1 MAENRVEGAPV
12 EEKKEDRFT
21 KVLRAKREKREKEA
35 KEKKPKPE
43 KPAKPIKEKKPK
55 PEKPAKPI
63 KEKKPKPEKPA
74 KPIKEKKPKP
84 EKPAKPI
91 KERKPKPE
99 KPAKPIREKKPKPE
113 KPAKPIREK
122 KTGTKKKV
130 SDGTRKQRGLIIK
143 KKDGSLGLNGIQ
155 TKLIGA
161 FMIPVVLFVMV
172 GMLIYSKS
180 SSTLESTYT
189 DAANT
194 SVGTMAEYLDLGFEN
209 IELIATRLSV
219 NQTVTDYY
227 TGTDKKPESQLMNV
241 KLAISNESTADT
253 YVNHIAII
261 AKNGDACTDA
271 GVLKGDYYNTFV
283 ASEEGKYVEENI
295 TGESMWISSHP
306 SIDALSGFTTDEYVM
321 TLVTILRNNSNKPV
335 GYILIDVKRSFIQD
349 ILDNANI
356 SDNCI
361 KAFVLEDGTQVISGD
376 SDIVFSDADFYQKAN
391 ESESESGYSQVRYH
405 GKQYLFSYSKVA
417 GTNMM
422 VCALVPNSEI
432 MAGARSVLIYTLI
445 AVAFCAIIA
454 IFVGSVLASGI
465 SKAIRKVNRVL
476 KQTSDGDLTGEITM
490 NRKDEFRILSSNIT
504 DMIGSMKNLILKM
517 TNVSDHVSDSAVQV
531 NSNSELLLEVTKNIT
546 EAVGYINQG
555 ISQQAQ
561 DTEDCLAQMNGLA
574 DKITEVHRNTDEI
587 NLLTQA
593 TESAVDDGMVIV
605 ENLSEKV
612 QDTTNVTREVIRE
625 IDALSKEARVINS
638 IIATINEIA
647 EQTNLL
653 SLNASIEAAR
663 AGEAGRGFVVVS
675 DEIRKL
681 AEQSAAAGQQIS
693 GIIEHIQERMAETIR
708 IAGLAEKSV
717 AFQTEALNS
726 TVSVFEKIKSQVGD
740 LTVDVER
747 IIESVQGIEAAKND
761 TLSAIESISATSN
774 ETEAASTELGRST
787 EKQLSAVNVL
797 NDAVKQ
803 LQTDAED
810 LDASVSIFKV

>member
-1 MAENRVEGAPV
+1 MAENIVEGASI
-12 EEKKEDRFT
+12 EDKKEERFS
-21 KVLRAKREKREKEA
+21 KVLRAKREKREKVAKEKKPKPEKSA
-35 KEKKPKPE
+35 KPVKEKKPKPE
-43 KPAKPIKEKKPK
+43 KPAKPVKEKKPK
-55 PEKPAKPI
+55 PEKPAKPV
-63 KEKKPKPEKPA
+63 KEKKPKPEKTA
-74 KPIKEKKPKP
+74 KT
-84 EKPAKPI
+84 
-91 KERKPKPE
+91 
-99 KPAKPIREKKPKPE
+99 IREKKPRPQKTARPM
-113 KPAKPIREK
+113 KEK
-122 KTGTKKKV
+122 KPGTKKKV
-130 SDGTRKQRGLIIK
+130 QAGARKQRGLIIK

-155 TKLIGA
+155 TKLVGA
-161 FMIPVVLFVMV
+161 FMIPVVLFVIV
-172 GMLIYSKS
+172 GMLIHSKS

-194 SVGTMAEYLDLGFEN
+194 SVGTLAEYLDLGFEN

-241 KLAISNESTADT
+241 KLAISNEATADT
-253 YVNHIAII
+253 YVNHISII

-295 TGESMWISSHP
+295 PGESMWISSHP
-306 SIDALSGFTTDEYVM
+306 SIDTLSGFTTDEYAM
-321 TLVTILRNNSNKPV
+321 TLVTILRNNANKPV
-335 GYILIDVKRSFIQD
+335 GYIMIDVKRSFIQD

-376 SDIVFSDADFYQKAN
+376 SDIVFADADFYQKAN
-391 ESESESGYSQVRYH
+391 ESENESGYSQVKYH
-405 GKQYLFSYSKVA
+405 GKKYLFSYSKVA

-432 MAGARSVLIYTLI
+432 MAGAKSVLIYTLI

-490 NRKDEFRILSSNIT
+490 NRKDEFRVLSSSIT
-504 DMIGSMKNLILKM
+504 DMIGSIKNLILKM

-546 EAVGYINQG
+546 DAVEYINQG

-561 DTEDCLAQMNGLA
+561 DTEACLEQMNELA

-587 NLLTQA
+587 NSLTQA

-612 QDTTNVTREVIRE
+612 QDTTDVTREVIRE

-681 AEQSAAAGQQIS
+681 AEQSATAGQQIS

-740 LTVDVER
+740 LSTDVEK

-774 ETEAASTELGRST
+774 ETEAASTELGKST

>member
-1 MAENRVEGAPV
+1 MDKENGVNNMAENVVEGTPA
-12 EEKKEDRFT
+12 EEKQESRAAQ
-21 KVLRAKREKREKEA
+21 VLRAKREKRGKAEKERKPKPEKPV

-43 KPAKPIKEKKPK
+43 KPVKEKKPK
-55 PEKPAKPI
+55 PEKPV
-63 KEKKPKPEKPA
+63 KEKKPKPEKPV
-74 KPIKEKKPKP
+74 KEKKPRP
-84 EKPAKPI
+84 EKPVK
-91 KERKPKPE
+91 
-99 KPAKPIREKKPKPE
+99 EKKPRQE
-113 KPAKPIREK
+113 KPVKEK
-122 KTGTKKKV
+122 KPRQERLKKPGKSGQV
-130 SDGTRKQRGLIIK
+130 HKGKRGQHGLIVN
-143 KKDGSLGLNGIQ
+143 KKDGSLGINGIQ

-161 FMIPVVLFVMV
+161 FMIPVVLFVLV

-180 SSTLESTYT
+180 SSTLEATYT

-194 SVGTMAEYLDLGFEN
+194 SVGTLAQYLELGFEN
-209 IELIATRLSV
+209 IRLIATRLSV
-219 NQTVTDYY
+219 NQNVLDNY
-227 TGTDKKPESQLMNV
+227 TGTDKKPESLLMSV
-241 KLAISNESTADT
+241 KVAVSNEATADT
-253 YVNHIAII
+253 YVDHISLFAN
-261 AKNGDACTDA
+261 NGGCCTSA
-271 GVLKGDYYNTFV
+271 GILEGDYYNTFIE
-283 ASEEGKYVEENI
+283 SEEGKYVEENM
-295 TGESMWISSHP
+295 TGESMWISGHP
-306 SIDALSGFTTDEYVM
+306 SIDALSGFDSNEYAM
-321 TLVTILRNNSNKPV
+321 TSVTILRNVNNKPV
-335 GYILIDVKRSFIQD
+335 GYIMIDVKRSFIQD

-361 KAFVLEDGTQVISGD
+361 KAFVMEDGNQVLSGE
-376 SDIVFSDADFYQKAN
+376 SDIVFADTEFYQKAVSG
-391 ESESESGYSQVRYH
+391 EAESGYSEVKYD
-405 GKQYLFSYSKVA
+405 GEKYLFSYSKVS

-432 MAGARSVLIYTLI
+432 MAGARSVLLYTLI
-445 AVAFCAIIA
+445 AVACCAVIA

-476 KQTSDGDLTGEITM
+476 KQTSDGDLTGQITM

-504 DMIGSMKNLILKM
+504 DMIGSMKKLILKM

-531 NSNSELLLEVTKNIT
+531 NSNSELLLEVTRNIT
-546 EAVGYINQG
+546 DAVEYINQG

-561 DTEDCLAQMNGLA
+561 DTESCLAQMNGLA

-587 NLLTQA
+587 NSLTQA
-593 TESAVDDGMVIV
+593 TESAVDDGMIIV

-612 QDTTNVTREVIRE
+612 QDTTDVTRSVIQE
-625 IDALSKEARVINS
+625 IDALSKDAKVING

-681 AEQSAAAGQQIS
+681 AEQSAAAGQRIS
-693 GIIEHIQERMAETIR
+693 GIIEHIQERIAETIHT
-708 IAGLAEKSV
+708 AGMAEKSV
-717 AFQTEALNS
+717 AYQTEALNN
-726 TVSVFEKIKSQVGD
+726 TVSVFEKIKTQVEH
-740 LTVDVER
+740 LSSDVSK
-747 IIESVQGIEAAKND
+747 ITESIKGIEAAKND

-774 ETEAASTELGRST
+774 ETEAASAELGRST
-787 EKQLSAVNVL
+787 EKQLTAVNVL

>member
-1 MAENRVEGAPV
+1 M
-12 EEKKEDRFT
+12 
-21 KVLRAKREKREKEA
+21 
-35 KEKKPKPE
+35 
-43 KPAKPIKEKKPK
+43 
-55 PEKPAKPI
+55 
-63 KEKKPKPEKPA
+63 
-74 KPIKEKKPKP
+74 
-84 EKPAKPI
+84 
-91 KERKPKPE
+91 
-99 KPAKPIREKKPKPE
+99 AKPIREKKPGMKN
-113 KPAKPIREK
+113 
-122 KTGTKKKV
+122 KV

-155 TKLIGA
+155 TKLVGA
-161 FMIPVVLFVMV
+161 FMIPVVLFVVV

-194 SVGTMAEYLDLGFEN
+194 SVGTLAEYLDLGFEN

-219 NQTVTDYY
+219 SQTVTDYY

-253 YVNHIAII
+253 YVNHISII
-261 AKNGDACTDA
+261 AKNGDACTDT

-283 ASEEGKYVEENI
+283 ASEEGKYVEENLN
-295 TGESMWISSHP
+295 GEHIWISSHP
-306 SIDALSGFTTDEYVM
+306 SIDALSGFSTDEYAM
-321 TLVTILRNNSNKPV
+321 TLVTVLRNNSNKPV
-335 GYILIDVKRSFIQD
+335 GYILIDVKRSFIKD

-361 KAFVLEDGTQVISGD
+361 KAFVLEDGAQVLSGNGD
-376 SDIVFSDADFYQKAN
+376 TDIVFADTEFYQKAS
-391 ESESESGYSQVRYH
+391 ESEEESGYSQVRYH
-405 GKQYLFSYSKVA
+405 GKKYLFSYSKVA

-445 AVAFCAIIA
+445 AVAFCAVIA

-490 NRKDEFRILSSNIT
+490 NRKDEFRVLSSNIT

-546 EAVGYINQG
+546 EAVEYINQG

-561 DTEDCLAQMNGLA
+561 DTESCLAQMNGLA

-612 QDTTNVTREVIRE
+612 QDTTDVTREVIRE

-681 AEQSAAAGQQIS
+681 AEQSATAGQQIS

>member
-1 MAENRVEGAPV
+1 MAENIVEGASI
-12 EEKKEDRFT
+12 EDKKEERFS
-21 KVLRAKREKREKEA
+21 KVLRAKREKREKVAKEKKPKPEKSA
-35 KEKKPKPE
+35 KPVKEKKPKPE
-43 KPAKPIKEKKPK
+43 KPAKPVKEKKPK
-55 PEKPAKPI
+55 PEKPAKPV
-63 KEKKPKPEKPA
+63 KEKKPKPEKTA
-74 KPIKEKKPKP
+74 KT
-84 EKPAKPI
+84 
-91 KERKPKPE
+91 
-99 KPAKPIREKKPKPE
+99 IREKKPRPQKTARPM
-113 KPAKPIREK
+113 KEK
-122 KTGTKKKV
+122 KPGTKKKV
-130 SDGTRKQRGLIIK
+130 QAGARKQRGLIIK

-155 TKLIGA
+155 TKLVGA
-161 FMIPVVLFVMV
+161 FMIPVVLFVIV

-194 SVGTMAEYLDLGFEN
+194 SVGTLAEYLDLGFEN

-241 KLAISNESTADT
+241 KLAISNEATADT
-253 YVNHIAII
+253 YVNHISII

-295 TGESMWISSHP
+295 PGESMWISSHP
-306 SIDALSGFTTDEYVM
+306 SIDTLSGFTTDEYAM
-321 TLVTILRNNSNKPV
+321 TLVTILRNNANKPV
-335 GYILIDVKRSFIQD
+335 GYIMIDVKRSFIQD

-376 SDIVFSDADFYQKAN
+376 SDIVFADADFYQKAN
-391 ESESESGYSQVRYH
+391 ESENESGYSQVKYH
-405 GKQYLFSYSKVA
+405 GKKYLFSYSKVA

-432 MAGARSVLIYTLI
+432 MAGAKSVLIYTLI

-490 NRKDEFRILSSNIT
+490 NRKDEFRVLSSSIT
-504 DMIGSMKNLILKM
+504 DMIGSIKNLILKM

-546 EAVGYINQG
+546 DAVEYINQG

-561 DTEDCLAQMNGLA
+561 DTEACLEQMNELA

-587 NLLTQA
+587 NSLTQA

-612 QDTTNVTREVIRE
+612 QDTTDVTREVIRE

-681 AEQSAAAGQQIS
+681 AEQSATAGQQIS

-740 LTVDVER
+740 LSTDVEK

-774 ETEAASTELGRST
+774 ETEAASTELGKST